1 MGGNL
6 MMKAFCGDFIHC
18 ALICNI
24 FLELFQLFNKCLP
37 GDKNKQITGILK
49 EILQTFLSRKT
60 EH

>member
-1 MGGNL
+1 
-6 MMKAFCGDFIHC
+6 MKAFCGDFIHC